1 VKSHWLLLLSH
12 TAVASIAAG
21 ATAVSFVAE
30 LASWGFLVTVAITTV
45 AAAVACG
52 VLTTRLRRGLA
63 VVERAATTGEV
74 SREVAS
80 GISEVDHAARRIGH
94 YAQRWTEAIAGSQQQ
109 TRALES
115 LLADLDRRSHREGEM
130 RSGPAAQTLRQILR
144 RITES
149 VEAGLARIL
158 QSGAEIAQNTQ
169 DLASGAEDQTNAL
182 AKTTSCVEQL
192 SVNIAVVTRNAE
204 SAQTAVNELH
214 ESVRGVSEDLKTLT
228 RIIDRVQDHAV
239 ASERRIR
246 GLGDRWQEINSI
258 VETIATI
265 SSRTDLLALNASL
278 ESIRAG
284 EHGRGFAL
292 VAEEVRKLAEQTA
305 QATSEIA
312 GLIESAQIETNES
325 LAIMSHDCLALEEET
340 QRLVKTGDMLQEI
353 LALGKESGSRV
364 GEISHAADR
373 QLQVARDLVS
383 AIERLS
389 DTTKAGRGC
398 AEKTSWVAR
407 SLNDTAKQVH
417 DVLEPLR
424 SSERGNGRPSKPA
437 SAGES
442 NPVTVSSVGLP
453 DASPSAEQ
461 NTHDSWLEPAGDTA
475 GLA

>member
-12 TAVASIAAG
+12 AAVGVVAG
-21 ATAVSFVAE
+21 GTTATACLTART
-30 LASWGFLVTVAITTV
+30 SWGFLLAGAITTI
-45 AAAVACG
+45 AAAVAG
-52 VLTTRLRRGLA
+52 WVLATRLRLGLA
-63 VVERAATTGEV
+63 VVERAATSGEV
-74 SREVAS
+74 SRDAS
-80 GISEVDHAARRIGH
+80 SGLTEVDQTARRVGH
-94 YAQRWTEAIAGSQQQ
+94 YVQRWSEAIASSQQQ
-109 TRALES
+109 TSALES
-115 LLADLDRRSHREGEM
+115 LLADLDRRAHRDGET
-130 RSGPAAQTLRQILR
+130 RSGPTAQTVRQILG
-144 RITES
+144 RITEG
-149 VEAGLARIL
+149 VEAGLARVL
-158 QSGAEIAQNTQ
+158 QAGAEIAENTQ
-169 DLASGAEDQTNAL
+169 ELASVAEDQTNAL
-182 AKTTSCVEQL
+182 AKTTSCVEQI
-192 SVNIAVVTRNAE
+192 SVNIAAVTRNTE
-204 SAQTAVNELH
+204 SAQSAVQELQ

-228 RIIDRVQDHAV
+228 RGIDRVQDHAA

-305 QATSEIA
+305 QATSEIS

-325 LAIMSHDCLALEEET
+325 LSLMSHDCLALEEET
-340 QRLVKTGDMLQEI
+340 QRLGKTNDSLQDI

-389 DTTKAGRGC
+389 DTTKAGRSR

-407 SLNDTAKQVH
+407 SLNDTAKQVYE
-417 DVLEPLR
+417 VLDPLR
-424 SSERGNGRPSKPA
+424 GSGRGSEQTSKA
-437 SAGES
+437 AAAG
-442 NPVTVSSVGLP
+442 VSDFANVAAGGLP
-453 DASPSAEQ
+453 DSSPSPGQ
-461 NTHDSWLEPAGDTA
+461 KTHQSWLEPAADAA
-475 GLA
+475 GAV